1 MVFFY
6 WVAVGYYGTLLY
18 SRYYHKKWRF
28 FFCLAASLL
37 KITYMMESW
46 NVLEFERKSWKQ
58 PRMFLSFNSCTNFKD
73 ILNCEIIY
81 ITAKVHDKLCWRS
94 ESDSKINNWSKCFFY
109 HICFQRRYSLVKTYY
124 RVGHNIRIKR
134 ASLNTLKNLDELRII
149 WTCLN
154 FFEKNSFFKL
164 SRF

>member
-1 MVFFY
+1 MVFYY
-6 WVAVGYYGTLLY
+6 WVDVVICYLALFKILSQQMEVL
-18 SRYYHKKWRF
+18 F
-28 FFCLAASLL
+28 FFLLNSNLL
-37 KITYMMESW
+37 KIRYMMESW
-46 NVLEFERKSWKQ
+46 NILEFERKSWKQ

-134 ASLNTLKNLDELRII
+134 ESLKILKN
-149 WTCLN
+149 
-154 FFEKNSFFKL
+154 SG
-164 SRF
+164 